1 MPERRRMF
9 GAEITNEAVKMVTEG
24 VYVLGQGGHH
34 RYPRHRG
41 QRRSASRM
49 VSSRPRR

>member
-24 VYVLGQGGHH
+24 VTSWGRAVTTAIPDTGV
-34 RYPRHRG
+34 
-41 QRRSASRM
+41 SAD
-49 VSSRPRR
+49 PPPGW